1 MTACLRNLPGV
12 EAVSG
17 RSQGLALNQ
26 AQFFEMLHGRERNAP
41 RPADARIELCG
52 KPFARRFPQQVAL
65 HHGEE

>member
-1 MTACLRNLPGV
+1 M
-12 EAVSG
+12 SG